1 MALHTLHRPPVAIF
15 IAQAR
20 QRQGCLHGT
29 VKCVTFSFPQA
40 RHAAGIII
48 GTKDSSSLEDDDS
61 DVSSEACERACFL
74 DRLDVSGMSS
84 GVVVHHLVL
93 ALTVFSPSSS
103 STSTIFGPSS
113 LSTQSS
119 MSEQTHEFYAGMTCD
134 GCKSAIT
141 RIVTRIPGVS
151 KLEVDVPSKRV
162 LVTGSATKDEIEQKL
177 SKWGQASQKEVRYV
191 RTV

>member
-1 MALHTLHRPPVAIF
+1 MALHTYTINIGPVWLPSTLHRPPVAIF

-48 GTKDSSSLEDDDS
+48 GTKDSSSLEDDES

-84 GVVVHHLVL
+84 GVVD
-93 ALTVFSPSSS
+93 
-103 STSTIFGPSS
+103 GPRPKDQAGCEF
-113 LSTQSS
+113 LK
-119 MSEQTHEFYAGMTCD
+119 SELKLGQGFVG
-134 GCKSAIT
+134 KRIT
-141 RIVTRIPGVS
+141 RQLTCR
-151 KLEVDVPSKRV
+151 K
-162 LVTGSATKDEIEQKL
+162 IEQIVKVFFL
-177 SKWGQASQKEVRYV
+177 VWLRGNGEDSKEDGQRPVG
-191 RTV
+191 